1 MPQRAQEVNIKGRDD
16 SAGIREARF
25 AFPHYCHASN
35 YAPSKATVRR
45 LEMGRRV
52 GGGGKGGTGRAEGVR
67 RVGCCRCAAGSA
79 SPALRDSQPTGE
91 TRANKSPQ
99 LPPVRAIC
107 LDGRLMPDII
117 HRGNNTLLPNE
128 V

>member
-1 MPQRAQEVNIKGRDD
+1 VPQRAQEVNIKGRDD

-52 GGGGKGGTGRAEGVR
+52 GGGCKGRW
-67 RVGCCRCAAGSA
+67 
-79 SPALRDSQPTGE
+79 
-91 TRANKSPQ
+91 
-99 LPPVRAIC
+99 
-107 LDGRLMPDII
+107 DGRS
-117 HRGNNTLLPNE
+117 RRS
-128 V
+128 